1 MRMARRFRQ
10 AVASAAG
17 HHIANRR
24 FQADPVTGRDVQ
36 RFDAGPGSQ
45 RRANDL
51 AIQAATHQVT
61 SAGIT
66 ESGYDAWLE
75 KKQAAR
81 LFPGYD
87 PDVAFAALETRLAAG
102 ERFPIKEG

>member
-1 MRMARRFRQ
+1 
-10 AVASAAG
+10 
-17 HHIANRR
+17 
-24 FQADPVTGRDVQ
+24 
-36 RFDAGPGSQ
+36 
-45 RRANDL
+45 
-51 AIQAATHQVT
+51 VT

-87 PDVAFAALETRLAAG
+87 PDVAFAALETRMAAG